1 MDVYTLWPVLFDLW
15 LGQYLIDCH
24 CALTHYKE
32 LEAITQKK
40 KNKPQR
46 YWFSSDHMVLAANNL
61 T

>member
-40 KNKPQR
+40 KKTNLRDTGFPVII
-46 YWFSSDHMVLAANNL
+46 WFWLL
-61 T
+61 II

>member
-40 KNKPQR
+40 KKQTSEILV
-46 YWFSSDHMVLAANNL
+46 FQ
-61 T
+61 

>member
-1 MDVYTLWPVLFDLW
+1 MDVYTLWPLLFDLW
-15 LGQYLIDCH
+15 LGCYLIDCH

-32 LEAITQKK
+32 LEAITQKTK
-40 KNKPQR
+40 KPQR